1 LSYLAESKHHYRLH
15 GTAHA
20 HLRPVPEVP
29 QRPGP
34 QALGPAQYMPSWTY
48 EVYALRGS
56 SQSSGI
62 EIELHG
68 GGLYGFNAEM
78 HIFMPWSWAS

>member
-1 LSYLAESKHHYRLH
+1 
-15 GTAHA
+15 
-20 HLRPVPEVP
+20 
-29 QRPGP
+29 
-34 QALGPAQYMPSWTY
+34 MPSWTY